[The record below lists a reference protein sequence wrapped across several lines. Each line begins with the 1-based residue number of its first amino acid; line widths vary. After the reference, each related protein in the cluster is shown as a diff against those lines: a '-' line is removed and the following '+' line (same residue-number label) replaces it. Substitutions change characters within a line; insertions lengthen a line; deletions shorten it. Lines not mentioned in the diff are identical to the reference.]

1 MMAAIPARLIIILAF
16 APCTVR
22 PALMDTTGAICMRSI
37 FPQLAVKYLPM
48 SDPSLSERDAC
59 IKLTTPAVERAGW
72 DIQSQ
77 VRGEF
82 SLTAGRGMARGQ
94 LVARGGIVRS
104 RAKRYWSRERMTHV
118 QRLAVLAGVLLYS
131 ACSILNQPV
140 NPDGQSSQ
148 TGGVKARAGNGGT
161 GGVVGTGRSASGGAG
176 GSTGGSEAT
185 QECASALASVRGSC
199 PTRSLLVPCL
209 SVDAHCGLD
218 DCRSWGNA
226 CAECLFGPC
235 CLQYAAWLPTCS
247 RDSWCS
253 FGADWDAWRQCALS
267 NCATVCNN

>member
-48 SDPSLSERDAC
+48 SDPLLSERDAC

-94 LVARGGIVRS
+94 LVARGGIIRS
-104 RAKRYWSRERMTHV
+104 RAKRYGSREGMTHV
-118 QRLAVLAGVLLYS
+118 QRLAMLAGVLLYS

-140 NPDGQSSQ
+140 NPDGQSLQ
-148 TGGVKARAGNGGT
+148 TGGVTAKGG
-161 GGVVGTGRSASGGAG
+161 GGDSGGGIASGGAG
-176 GSTGGSEAT
+176 GSSDTKVT
-185 QECASALASVRGSC
+185 QECLAELALIPGSCGPRALA
-199 PTRSLLVPCL
+199 VPCL
-209 SVDAHCGLD
+209 DSTGAGGGFCLLD
-218 DCRSWGNA
+218 DCH
-226 CAECLFGPC
+226 
-235 CLQYAAWLPTCS
+235 AWKTARRIL
-247 RDSWCS
+247 
-253 FGADWDAWRQCALS
+253 GATSGGDQPGWRGARAGCRTAQQPVTTKPERALIMTMG
-267 NCATVCNN
+267 C